1 MFSAHISNSGFFTRR
16 PSVPALNNIGIKTF
30 FCGPESFTPDL
41 SPILGEAPEIRRYFV
56 AAGLN
61 SIGILSGGG
70 VGRALA
76 HWIVNGRP
84 DVDVRLFSAPF
95 PIPAHHTHTNIN
107 GCNRFQPNG
116 ALPEVHRRRIF
127 DHFHFVFTFVYT
139 FLLAYFIVNIHP
151 GR

>member
-1 MFSAHISNSGFFTRR
+1 MFELLICFFCYFSPP
-16 PSVPALNNIGIKTF
+16 PSVPSLNNIGIKTF

-84 DVDVRLFSAPF
+84 DVDVRGAWRDGGCFSLVLSSHA
-95 PIPAHHTHTNIN
+95 
-107 GCNRFQPNG
+107 
-116 ALPEVHRRRIF
+116 
-127 DHFHFVFTFVYT
+127 
-139 FLLAYFIVNIHP
+139 
-151 GR
+151 

>member
-1 MFSAHISNSGFFTRR
+1 M
-16 PSVPALNNIGIKTF
+16 PSLNNIGIKTF

-84 DVDVRLFSAPF
+84 DVDVRGARGRGGVLLLSSAVVSCV
-95 PIPAHHTHTNIN
+95 NIVL
-107 GCNRFQPNG
+107 GG
-116 ALPEVHRRRIF
+116 
-127 DHFHFVFTFVYT
+127 VFTFVSYGYGC
-139 FLLAYFIVNIHP
+139 FLPLSLVGVVTANLIFEWM
-151 GR
+151 RS